1 MLKADRILVFV
12 GGTSADD
19 PAVSRAYSLARNGGS
34 RVMLLDVFDELPSEF
49 EPLISSLKMKDA
61 REEAQRER
69 RGQLSRICEH
79 LHEHGVAAHFD
90 VRWGRPAIELV
101 HEAVTGGHDLL
112 VMEDDLPRGIRAAT
126 QSVVRH
132 CPTPVWVVKDAPH
145 VPPPRVLAAI
155 DPIGAGPGAF
165 DRRVLE
171 TASGAAQ
178 ALGAELY
185 VVHAWQPLHD
195 EFGWLPVDVR
205 RMSESEEFIEETRAR
220 HAHAMEAVVRS
231 VLPRLPA
238 QNQWL
243 VEGPPARAVL
253 DAASDIGADLVV
265 IGTAR
270 SALYARV
277 LIGKTAETI
286 LESVGVSVLAVKPD
300 GFVSPL
306 SA

>member
-12 GGTSADD
+12 GGASADD
-19 PAVSRAYSLARNGGS
+19 PAVSRAYQLARHSGS
-34 RVMLLDVFDELPSEF
+34 RLVLLDVFDELPPEF
-49 EPLISSLKMKDA
+49 EPLISSLRMKDA

-69 RGQLSRICEH
+69 RGQLSHICEY
-79 LHEHGVAAHFD
+79 LHDHGVAAHFD

-101 HEAVTGGHDLL
+101 HEAATGSHDLL

-145 VPPPRVLAAI
+145 APPPRVLAAI

-171 TASGAAQ
+171 TASGTAE

-185 VVHAWQPLHD
+185 VVHAWQALHD
-195 EFGWLPVDVR
+195 EFAWLPLDVR

-220 HAHAMEAVVRS
+220 HAHAMESVVRS

-238 QNQWL
+238 ANQWL
-243 VEGPPARAVL
+243 VEGPPAPAVL
-253 DAASDIGADLVV
+253 DAASEIGADLLV

-286 LESVGVSVLAVKPD
+286 LENVTVSVLAVKPN